1 MKPFHRIMIRRN
13 CGFFSDFLTSLAG
26 IKYCYDNNIDFHVD
40 WKCSLYPTINDT
52 NLFDEFFFQEKIERE
67 PDFIYDNLT
76 PYGYQFTDVWNESC
90 HEKLYQFYKPFADL
104 LTNLN
109 ILNTPFI
116 NSIPKNI
123 FEGIRVLGFHKRGT
137 DHAAHGAILSDEAV
151 LQKIKEEL
159 NTNPYDK
166 ILMITDDLN
175 SLNFFQ
181 KQFGNV
187 LITTD
192 CMKCG
197 DHTGVHLLQDNPY
210 RHLLAAQVVA
220 DAMLLSFTDKK
231 LITKSNVSTFSA
243 LCNLKPDNFIYI
255 DKGINYAY

>member
-1 MKPFHRIMIRRN
+1 MKPFHRIRIRRHG

-40 WKCSLYPTINDT
+40 WKSPLYPTLNDT

-67 PDFIYDNLT
+67 PDFVYDNLT
-76 PYGYQFTDVWNESC
+76 PYGYQFPDIWNESSD
-90 HEKLYQFYKPFADL
+90 EKIYEFHKPFADL

-109 ILNTPFI
+109 LLNSPFI

-123 FEGIRVLGFHKRGT
+123 FQGMRVLGFHKRGT
-137 DHAAHGAILSDEAV
+137 DHAAHGHILPDELV

-159 NTNPYDK
+159 NKNSYDK

-175 SLNFFQ
+175 SFNFFQ
-181 KQFGNV
+181 KQFGND

-192 CMKCG
+192 CMRSSYN
-197 DHTGVHLLQDNPY
+197 GVHLLQENPN

-231 LITKSNVSTFSA
+231 LITMSNVAWFSC
-243 LCNLKPDNFIYI
+243 LCNLKPDNFIYM
-255 DKGINYAY
+255 DKGIHYS